1 MRFLLLASAISLLLA
16 NSVAYAAIPTAN
28 AGPGQAGVAKG
39 ATVVLDGSGS
49 FDTDGDPLTYA
60 WTLTTRP
67 AGSAATLTAPTTVS
81 PTFIADVA
89 GTYEATLVVRD
100 ATDPSAPDTVQIT
113 VVNAPPVANA
123 GPDQAGVAKGATVIL
138 DGSGSSD
145 PDVGDVLTYSW
156 TLTTVPLGSSA
167 ALNNPNLVGPSFVA
181 DVAGTYE
188 ARLVVSDGTT
198 ASAPDTVQISVDNAP
213 PVANAGPDQAGVAK
227 GATVILDGSG
237 SSDPDVGDV
246 LTYSWTLTTVPL
258 GSSAALNN
266 PNLVGPTFVAD
277 AVGTYVATLVV
288 SDGTTVSAQ
297 DSVTITVA
305 NNAPTVTITS
315 PLTGS
320 SFGFG
325 TSINFVG
332 TATDA
337 EDGVLTPAIAWSSDV
352 DGALG
357 TGGSINVT
365 TLTVGEHV
373 ITASATDIDD
383 NQSATSINITITN
396 TPPTAT
402 NVAITGTPQAG
413 QTLTG
418 TYTYNDAEGDLE
430 GVSTFRWLRDG
441 NPISQETGLTYVVAP
456 ADKNKSLRFEVTP
469 VAATGEAQGSPVQS
483 ADLLIS
489 NTAPSITG
497 QNVVE
502 IPEEDLTIVDLDDNN
517 CATTT
522 DCTVIVQ
529 NGVNYTRS
537 GINGNTITPVLN
549 FNGPLTV
556 SVIVN
561 DGTVDSAV
569 FPMVVTVLPVND
581 APVITAR
588 Q

>member
-1 MRFLLLASAISLLLA
+1 
-16 NSVAYAAIPTAN
+16 
-28 AGPGQAGVAKG
+28 
-39 ATVVLDGSGS
+39 
-49 FDTDGDPLTYA
+49 
-60 WTLTTRP
+60 
-67 AGSAATLTAPTTVS
+67 
-81 PTFIADVA
+81 
-89 GTYEATLVVRD
+89 
-100 ATDPSAPDTVQIT
+100 
-113 VVNAPPVANA
+113 
-123 GPDQAGVAKGATVIL
+123 
-138 DGSGSSD
+138 
-145 PDVGDVLTYSW
+145 
-156 TLTTVPLGSSA
+156 
-167 ALNNPNLVGPSFVA
+167 
-181 DVAGTYE
+181 
-188 ARLVVSDGTT
+188 
-198 ASAPDTVQISVDNAP
+198 
-213 PVANAGPDQAGVAK
+213 
-227 GATVILDGSG
+227 VILDGSG

-502 IPEEDLTIVDLDDNN
+502 IPEDSSREIVLADLTIVDLDDNN

-549 FNGPLTV
+549 F
-556 SVIVN
+556 
-561 DGTVDSAV
+561 
-569 FPMVVTVLPVND
+569 
-581 APVITAR
+581 AR